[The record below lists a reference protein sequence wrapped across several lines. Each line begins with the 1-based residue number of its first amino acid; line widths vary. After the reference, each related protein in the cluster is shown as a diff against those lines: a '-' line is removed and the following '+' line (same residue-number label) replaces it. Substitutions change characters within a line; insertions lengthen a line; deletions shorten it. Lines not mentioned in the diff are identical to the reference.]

1 MLEAVLGFRVDE
13 IVTEIEID
21 APPEAVWEVLIDFE
35 AYPEWNPVLEITG
48 EPTEGER
55 LEVTAA
61 YENTRPLTFRP
72 GVVVA
77 DEPTEFRWQG
87 RLFVPGLYDGEHRF
101 VLAPVDDGER
111 TRLVQ
116 AETFRGALVGF
127 INRRIGHD
135 VERGFDR
142 ANEALKRRVEER

>member
-1 MLEAVLGFRVDE
+1 MDE

-21 APPEAVWEVLIDFE
+21 APPEAVWDVLTDFE
-35 AYPEWNPVLEITG
+35 TYPEWNPVLKIKG

-61 YENTRPLTFRP
+61 YENTRPMTFRP
-72 GVVVA
+72 SVVVA

-101 VLAPVDDGER
+101 ILTALDDGER
-111 TRLVQ
+111 TRLTH
-116 AETFRGALVGF
+116 AETFRGAIVGF
-127 INRRIGHD
+127 INRRIGDD
-135 VERGFDR
+135 VEGGFNQM
-142 ANEALKRRVEER
+142 NEALKQRVEGE